1 MRGGCELLAM
11 VAAIMAMVALT
22 ISSVGAPANDTP
34 PAPPPPFPAD
44 LCPAVHIRGG
54 IHDPS
59 GARYDAETGVWHLLL
74 DAGGGVGHAWSKDLV
89 HWVADPTYP
98 YDTMADVPETGSVTV
113 TPAGTFFI
121 YAGLGGQGSP
131 GAEQGAFR
139 AVSTDPRNWSGWITG
154 PGDLNGSRTAAVAA
168 YNHSSR
174 RCPTYPCEWNVIPR
188 PADNPHD
195 FRDPSEAFLHTD
207 GSWYLT
213 MGSTST
219 PGGPDRRSPYVSKTA
234 APRVFRAVS
243 DSLESFQEVG
253 FAVQTNTSVGGSS
266 NITSGAWDEAT
277 PANMLVME

>member
-1 MRGGCELLAM
+1 MAAAM
-11 VAAIMAMVALT
+11 AI
-22 ISSVGAPANDTP
+22 VGALIINSAGAAAANDAP
-34 PAPPPPFPAD
+34 PAPSPFPAD
-44 LCPAVHIRGG
+44 LCPAVHIHGG

-59 GARYDAETGVWHLLL
+59 GARYDVKTGVWHLLL

-89 HWVADPTYP
+89 HWIADPTYP
-98 YDTMADVPETGSVTV
+98 WDTMADVPETGSVTV
-113 TPAGTFFI
+113 TRAGTFFI
-121 YAGLGGQGSP
+121 YAGLGGP
-131 GAEQGAFR
+131 GAGPEQGAFR
-139 AVSTDPRNWSGWITG
+139 AASADQRNWSEWITG
-154 PGDLNGSRTAAVAA
+154 PGNLNGSRAAAVAV

-195 FRDPSEAFLHTD
+195 FRDPSEAFLHID

-219 PGGPDRRSPYVSKTA
+219 PGGPDRLRPYVSQTA
-234 APRVFRAVS
+234 APRIFRAVS

-253 FAVQTNTSVGGSS
+253 FIVQTNTSAGGGSS
-266 NITSGAWDEAT
+266 NITSGAWDEAM